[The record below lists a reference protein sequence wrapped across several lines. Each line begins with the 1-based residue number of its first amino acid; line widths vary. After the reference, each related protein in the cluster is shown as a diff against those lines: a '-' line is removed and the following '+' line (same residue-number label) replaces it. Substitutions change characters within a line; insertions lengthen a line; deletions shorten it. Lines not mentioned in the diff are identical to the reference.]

1 MNRMLGQGPEVVL
14 QGRLVFCAVVIVAV
28 FSVFGVRL
36 FQLQIVEGEVL
47 QRRSEQNSIRT
58 LRLEAPRGEVFD
70 REGRILATT
79 RPSFGL
85 WAVPSDMRRPDRT
98 FRVLAQLTDR
108 DPEWFRERIESLGR
122 RKRHQQVLLVDDL
135 PFDVLA
141 RVEAHLYALPGITTA
156 VQPRRHYPSGAMAAH
171 LLGSIGEV
179 RADQLAREVFA
190 DYRPGEVIGQ
200 SGLESRFQSHLRG
213 RAGGRNVVVDAA
225 GRTVEVVDEI
235 PAVRGGRLIL
245 TLDLD
250 LQREAEEAFAPRPD
264 GELKPGAAVAIDVRN
279 GDILAMVSRPGY
291 DPNAFAGGI
300 DADTWEALSNDEW
313 EPLQNRA
320 TQTHYPPGST
330 YKAFVAA
337 ALLEDGIVDSESKVF
352 CPGHFRFGRRNYR
365 CWKRPGHGW
374 VDLKRAL
381 KESCDV
387 FFYTY
392 GVKLGIDRL
401 AHYAKGFGLGRR
413 PGLLL
418 GQEAT
423 GLVPSSTW
431 KEQRFSQPW
440 YPGETVSAS
449 IGQGYNLM
457 TPLQLAQSYAAIA
470 NGGVVWKPRILL
482 REETNDGELVSKTDP
497 ERVGEV
503 PVSAEHLALV
513 VRGLEAVVGEPRGTG
528 GRARIDGVRVAGKT
542 GTAQVVRLDKTESFE
557 EETDIPVRYRDH
569 AWFGAFAPVEAP
581 EIAVG
586 VFVEHGL
593 HGSSAAA
600 PIAARILKRYFDKKN
615 ARDALDEVQVAEGTH
630 RGRD

>member
-1 MNRMLGQGPEVVL
+1 MNRVLKQGPEAVL
-14 QGRLVFCAVVIVAV
+14 QGRLLFCAVVVIGT
-28 FSVFGVRL
+28 FFVFGVRL

-47 QRRSEQNSIRT
+47 QRRSDQNSIRT
-58 LRLEAPRGEVFD
+58 LRLEAPRGEVLD

-79 RPSFGL
+79 RPAFGL
-85 WAVPSDMRRPDRT
+85 WAVPSDMRQADRT

-108 DPEWFRERIESLGR
+108 DPEWFRERIESVGR

-141 RVEAHLYALPGITTA
+141 RVEAHLYALPGITTS
-156 VQPRRHYPSGAMAAH
+156 VQPRRHYPQGAMAAH
-171 LLGSIGEV
+171 LIGSIGEV
-179 RADQLAREVFA
+179 RADQLERDAFA
-190 DYRPGEVIGQ
+190 DYRAGEVIGQ
-200 SGLESRFQSHLRG
+200 SGLESRFQAHLRG

-225 GRTVEVVDEI
+225 GRTVQVVDEI
-235 PAVRGGRLIL
+235 SAVRGGRLIL

-250 LQREAEEAFAPRPD
+250 LQQEAEAAFALAPD
-264 GELKPGAAVAIDVRN
+264 EALKPGAAVVVDVRN

-300 DADTWEALSNDEW
+300 DAESWDALSNDEW

-330 YKAFVAA
+330 YKAIVAA
-337 ALLEDGIVDSESKVF
+337 GLLEEGIVDTESKVF

-374 VDLKRAL
+374 VNLKRAL

-387 FFYTY
+387 YFYTF

-401 AHYAKGFGLGRR
+401 AHYANAFGLGRR

-470 NGGVVWKPRILL
+470 NGGTVWKPRILL
-482 REETNDGELVSKTDP
+482 REETNDGELVSKTDSQ
-497 ERVGEV
+497 EVGQV
-503 PVSAEHLALV
+503 PVSPEHLALV
-513 VRGLEAVVGEPRGTG
+513 VQGLEAVVGETRGTG
-528 GRARIDGVRVAGKT
+528 GRARLEGVRVAGKT
-542 GTAQVVRLDKTESFE
+542 GTAQVVRLEKTEGME
-557 EETDIPVRYRDH
+557 EDEVPIRHRDH
-569 AWFGAFAPVEAP
+569 AWFGAFAPVDDP

-600 PIAARILKRYFDKKN
+600 PIAGRLLKRYFDKKR
-615 ARDALDEVQVAEGTH
+615 ARDGDDGVQVAEG
-630 RGRD
+630 RVDGRD